1 MLFNSLEFAIFFPVV
16 TLLYFLVPYKL
27 RWLHLL
33 IASCIFYAAFIP
45 SYLLILLLLILI
57 DFFSGILIE
66 KSTIHKK
73 KWLILSIAA
82 NIGLLCVFKYYDFF
96 IANINA
102 GTGTNFL
109 LLNWA
114 LPIGLSFH
122 TFQSMSY
129 TIEVY
134 RGKQN
139 AIRHFGYYAL
149 YVMFYPQLVAGPIER
164 PYHLFPQFFTVQK
177 FSTEK
182 LYEGLRLMAWGFFK
196 KLVIADRIGEYVDV
210 VFKNPADVNAGN
222 IWLAVFYFS
231 IQIYA
236 DFSGYSDIAIGAARC
251 MGIDLMINFNRPYF
265 SLNIREFWTRW
276 HISLS
281 TWFRDY
287 LYIPMGGNRKG
298 STRKGSTRKKINIIT
313 TFTLSGFWHGA
324 GWTFIV
330 WGILHGIYLIIY
342 ESFSNITKKIKGI
355 RFISWLVTGICVG
368 FAWIFFRAPSIET
381 AFLIIQKSIHFKNIS
396 WSSVS
401 GLKTINTQYGNFTL
415 LFTFASIAYMFIAEK
430 RTTPLLLNLNNK
442 KITDLLF
449 FSVTLLLIIFF
460 GMFTKTNFIYFQF

>member
-298 STRKGSTRKKINIIT
+298 STKPSIHNTE
-313 TFTLSGFWHGA
+313 
-324 GWTFIV
+324 
-330 WGILHGIYLIIY
+330 ILHCCSL
-342 ESFSNITKKIKGI
+342 
-355 RFISWLVTGICVG
+355 LQVLPIC
-368 FAWIFFRAPSIET
+368 
-381 AFLIIQKSIHFKNIS
+381 
-396 WSSVS
+396 
-401 GLKTINTQYGNFTL
+401 L
-415 LFTFASIAYMFIAEK
+415 LQRKEQLHCY
-430 RTTPLLLNLNNK
+430 
-442 KITDLLF
+442 
-449 FSVTLLLIIFF
+449 
-460 GMFTKTNFIYFQF
+460 

>member
-1 MLFNSLEFAIFFPVV
+1 MLFNSLEFIVFFPVV
-16 TLLYFLVPYKL
+16 TFLYFLVPHSY

-57 DFFSGILIE
+57 DFSSGILIE
-66 KSTIHKK
+66 KSTNNKK
-73 KWLILSIAA
+73 IWLITSITA
-82 NIGLLCVFKYYDFF
+82 NIGLLCVFKYYNFF
-96 IANINA
+96 IGNINSL
-102 GTGTNFL
+102 TSSHFI

-134 RGKQN
+134 RGKQK
-139 AIRHFGYYAL
+139 AIHHFGYYAL

-164 PYHLFPQFFTVQK
+164 PYHLFPQFFATQK
-177 FSTEK
+177 FSSQK

-196 KLVIADRIGEYVDV
+196 KLVIADRISEYSDT
-210 VFKNPADVNAGN
+210 VFKYPSEMNAGN
-222 IWLAVFYFS
+222 IWMAIFYFA

-251 MGIDLMINFNRPYF
+251 MGIDLMINFNRPYL
-265 SLNIREFWTRW
+265 SVNIRDFWTRW

-281 TWFRDY
+281 SWFRDY
-287 LYIPMGGNRKG
+287 FYIPLGGNRKG
-298 STRKGSTRKKINIIT
+298 VLRKRLNVMA

-330 WGILHGIYLIIY
+330 WGILHGVYLITY
-342 ESFSNITKKIKGI
+342 DFLSGITKQI
-355 RFISWLVTGICVG
+355 RIWNVMGWLITGICVG
-368 FAWIFFRAPSIET
+368 FAWIFFRASSLENAFIIIRQSIN
-381 AFLIIQKSIHFKNIS
+381 LNNLNWRSI
-396 WSSVS
+396 S
-401 GLKTINTQYGNFTL
+401 GLKTINTQYGNFTM
-415 LFTFASIAYMFIAEK
+415 LFIFACIGYMFVAEK
-430 RTTPLLLNLNNK
+430 FTTPLLLNLNEK
-442 KITDLLF
+442 KITDIAF
-449 FSVTLLLIIFF
+449 FSINLLTIIFF
-460 GMFTKTNFIYFQF
+460 GMFTKTSFIYFQF